1 MKLTTFLRTAALALM
16 LASPFTAQAQIPV
29 TDNASITARALE
41 HAESLAKYLEQI
53 ATLKAQLESA
63 QRQYESLTGTRNLG
77 DILSNPALR
86 NSLPYD
92 VRSILSKSEDNLGS
106 IEHSVKRLQQEER
119 LSGDFTVDSQALT
132 RRIENLG
139 LRSQALLEQAQEGMQ
154 GRLEQLDQLQAQINL
169 TTDPKA
175 IEELQA
181 RLQVEQANIAAD
193 QIRADLLSRQ
203 IQAEKMLIERQAVRM
218 AKQSSL
224 SVEAIRA
231 PIPTNGP

>member
-1 MKLTTFLRTAALALM
+1 MKLITLLRRALLVLT
-16 LASPFTAQAQIPV
+16 LASPLAVQAQIPV
-29 TDNASITARALE
+29 TDSASITARALQ

-77 DILSNPALR
+77 DILNNPALR

-92 VRSILSKSEDNLGS
+92 VRSVLSKSEDSLGS

-119 LSGDFTVDSQALT
+119 LSGDFTIDSQALT

-203 IQAEKMLIERQAVRM
+203 IQAEKALVERQAAQF
-218 AKQSSL
+218 AKQTSF

-231 PIPTNGP
+231 PIPDIR